1 VKRASARAWNA
12 ALFAAALA
20 ASGWLK
26 AGYSR
31 AGASE
36 LDFLLAPTAR
46 GVELL
51 SGHAFPKEAGAGYV
65 NLELGIAI
73 APACAGVNF
82 LIVAFAALVFGF
94 VPRCGTPARKLSWF
108 AASAAL
114 ATFATLVVNTC
125 RITLS
130 LAKRSLAPSG
140 FLSPAAA
147 HRALGVV
154 VYLGCLLVLYAAVEA
169 GFRRG
174 VSRGSSY
181 AVPLA
186 CYLGVTLLVPLLRGA
201 AARPDYATHAS
212 VVLLAAGGAGLLLQL
227 GALAGRRRKAAVREQ
242 GAPRHSAP

>member
-1 VKRASARAWNA
+1 VKPASARAWNA
-12 ALFAAALA
+12 SLFATALA
-20 ASGWLK
+20 LAYCLK

-51 SGHAFPKEAGAGYV
+51 SGHAFPAEAGAGYV

-82 LIVAFAALVFGF
+82 LIVAFTALVFGF

-108 AASAAL
+108 GASAAL
-114 ATFATLVVNTC
+114 AFCATLVVNTW
-125 RITLS
+125 RVTLS
-130 LAKRSLAPSG
+130 LAERSLSPSG
-140 FLSPAAA
+140 WLSPAAA

-154 VYLGCLLVLYAAVEA
+154 VYLGCLLALYAAVDR
-169 GFRRG
+169 GFRAGAARA
-174 VSRGSSY
+174 SSY

-212 VVLLAAGGAGLLLQL
+212 VVLLAAAGAGLLLQL
-227 GALAGRRRKAAVREQ
+227 KARAGRRPKEAVLEHD
-242 GAPRHSAP
+242 APRHSAP